1 MFSIGGF
8 TFRPID
14 PIVDSVKKYGERK
27 GMLRVKKAVVIGI
40 AGGSASGKT
49 TFAGNLKKSLQ
60 GIEVLELSM
69 DSYFKPE
76 AERPVA
82 EATIAG
88 KMYRD
93 DNHPDSFDLRKLK
106 QDLSQAIRDGRFQVV
121 ILEGLLTLWDKEI
134 YEQLDL
140 RLFVDCKE
148 DERIVRRLRRN
159 MNWGLPFE
167 EIAEFYLDIVR
178 YRHNE
183 YVEPTK
189 WRADFILNG
198 SNPSEK
204 ALQMIAQYVKSLI

>member
-1 MFSIGGF
+1 
-8 TFRPID
+8 
-14 PIVDSVKKYGERK
+14 
-27 GMLRVKKAVVIGI
+27 MLRVKKTVVIGI

-49 TFAGNLKKSLQ
+49 TFAEKLKRSLQ
-60 GIEVLELSM
+60 DRKVLTISM

-76 AERPVA
+76 EERPTAKAPIV
-82 EATIAG
+82 E
-88 KMYRD
+88 KLYRD
-93 DNHPDSFDLRKLK
+93 DNHPDSFDLQKLK
-106 QDLSQAIRDGRFQVV
+106 QDLAQAVSGNRFQVV
-121 ILEGLLTLWDKEI
+121 ILEGLLTLWDKEL
-134 YEQLDL
+134 YAQLDL
-140 RLFVDCKE
+140 KLFVDCKE

-159 MNWGLPFE
+159 MTWGLPFE

-204 ALQMIAQYVKSLI
+204 SLQIISQYVRGLL